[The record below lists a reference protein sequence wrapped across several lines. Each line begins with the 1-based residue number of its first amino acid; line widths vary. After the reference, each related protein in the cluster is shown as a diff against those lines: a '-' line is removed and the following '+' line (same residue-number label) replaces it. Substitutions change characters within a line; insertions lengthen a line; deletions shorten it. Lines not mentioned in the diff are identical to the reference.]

1 MSTLVIIFKQCP
13 PEKCTF
19 LLKTPSGGK
28 NDNRALKLFSQV
40 KKITLGY
47 FVANSAAPRC
57 GQKVEF
63 RLFLDLIQSIE

>member
-40 KKITLGY
+40 KKSL
-47 FVANSAAPRC
+47 
-57 GQKVEF
+57 
-63 RLFLDLIQSIE
+63 